1 MLHHYALEECKDRL
15 ADVVGDTAWQA
26 VLLPREE
33 RAGYVWLTL
42 QSAHEMYASKYGK
55 MEPHEA
61 EELAD
66 HLQKWTEATVYML
79 EISRDKELWRALWG
93 S

>member
-1 MLHHYALEECKDRL
+1 
-15 ADVVGDTAWQA
+15 
-26 VLLPREE
+26 
-33 RAGYVWLTL
+33 
-42 QSAHEMYASKYGK
+42 MYASKYGK